1 MVAPVCPGHVCL
13 GGGDWA
19 VRVKI
24 CGVTRVEDA
33 LAAARLGAD
42 AVGLNLYAP
51 SPRCVGLDRAREI
64 RRALPPLVEPVG
76 LFVNADAT
84 QVRDTARA
92 VGLVTVQLH
101 GQETPDVLAELA
113 ELRLIKV
120 FRIRDRDSLDEVSAY
135 LAACQVVGRRPD
147 ALLFDVH
154 DEALWGGSGKR
165 FDWQLLTGAEMFQP
179 YLLAGGLTP
188 ENVAE
193 AIRVGRPWGVDV
205 ASGVESAPGIKDAA
219 LMRAF
224 IERARQG
231 AQSQV

>member
-1 MVAPVCPGHVCL
+1 M
-13 GGGDWA
+13 
-19 VRVKI
+19 RVKI

-42 AVGLNLYAP
+42 AVGLNFYPP
-51 SPRCVGLDRAREI
+51 SPRCVDWDRAREI
-64 RRALPPLVEPVG
+64 RRALPPLIEPVG
-76 LFVNADAT
+76 LFVNADAAT
-84 QVRDTARA
+84 VRETARA

-101 GQETPDVLAELA
+101 GDETPDVLAELDA
-113 ELRLIKV
+113 LRLIKV
-120 FRIRDRDSLDEVSAY
+120 FRIRDRESLDEAGAY
-135 LAACQVVGRRPD
+135 IEACRAVGRRPD

-165 FDWQLLTGAEMFQP
+165 FDWQLLTGAEAFQP

-188 ENVAE
+188 DNVAE
-193 AIRVGRPWGVDV
+193 AVRIARPWGVDV
-205 ASGVESAPGIKDAA
+205 ASGVESAPGIKDAG

-231 AQSQV
+231 A